1 MLFNSFEFLLY
12 FPIVTALFF
21 FLPHRFR
28 WQLLLA
34 ASCFFYMFFKPEY
47 ILILA
52 FTIVVDYYAGILIE
66 EAKTAKQKKY
76 YLLISLIANIG
87 VLAVFKYYNFINE
100 NITGVASL
108 FGWKNHIPALTM
120 LLPIGLSFHTFQAMS
135 YTLEISR
142 GNYKAERHF
151 GIYAL
156 YVMFYPQL
164 VAGPIERPQNVLHQF
179 HEKKSFDYS
188 RVVDGL
194 RMMLWGMFKKIV
206 IADNLT
212 TYTDGVYNNLHVQT
226 SIAIVVAIFFFAF
239 QIYCDFSA
247 YTDIARGAARVMG
260 YELVKNFNYPFRSRN
275 VTDFWR
281 RWHMSL
287 TTWFNDYLFTPVVI
301 SNRGSI
307 KFGIVFALMVTFSLS
322 GLWHGAAWTYVGFG
336 VMHGFATSYEF
347 LTKKWRNR
355 LSKKVNPFIYS
366 RVSQVLTFLFVCY
379 TWIFFRANTMADA
392 FYVLKRIPGFF
403 TEIANW
409 SVTRTKPIFDGS
421 LPKLGLIYCGVF
433 ILLLET
439 LHYLDNKYD
448 VFNKL
453 RNQNIVLRWSVYYSL
468 MIIMIFFASSTA
480 HRFIYFQF

>member
-1 MLFNSFEFLLY
+1 MLFNSIEFLIF
-12 FPIVTALFF
+12 FPVVTVLFF
-21 FLPHRFR
+21 LLPHRFR

-52 FTIVVDYYAGILIE
+52 FTIVVDYYAGILIDN
-66 EAKTAKQKKY
+66 APTPKLKKN

-87 VLAVFKYYNFINE
+87 VLAVFKYYNFIND
-100 NITGVASL
+100 NITGLASL
-108 FGWKNHIPALTM
+108 FGMTNPIPALKM

-142 GNYKAERHF
+142 GNYKAEKHF

-164 VAGPIERPQNVLHQF
+164 VAGPIERPQNILYQF
-179 HEKKSFDYS
+179 HEKKTFVYD

-194 RMMLWGMFKKIV
+194 RLMLWGLFKKIV

-212 TYTDGVYNNLHVQT
+212 TYTDGVYNNLHKQT

-260 YELVKNFNYPFRSRN
+260 YELIKNFNYPFRSRN

-287 TTWFNDYLFTPVVI
+287 TTWFNDYLFTPI
-301 SNRGSI
+301 IINNRKSI
-307 KFGIVFALMVTFSLS
+307 KFGIILALMVTFSIS

-355 LSKKVNPFIYS
+355 LSKKINPFIYS
-366 RVSQVLTFLFVCY
+366 HVSQLLTFMFVCF
-379 TWIFFRANTMADA
+379 TWIFFRANTMKDA
-392 FYVLKRIPGFF
+392 FYVIGRLPGFF
-403 TEIANW
+403 TEISNW
-409 SVTRTKPIFDGS
+409 AVTRSKPIFDGS
-421 LPKLGLIYCGVF
+421 LSRLSLIYCVGF
-433 ILLLET
+433 IITLET
-439 LHYLDNKYD
+439 LHYLDNHYQIFHKMMKQPAL
-448 VFNKL
+448 V
-453 RNQNIVLRWSVYYSL
+453 RWSVYYSL
-468 MIIMIFFASSTA
+468 VLIIIFFASATA